1 MTANDV
7 SRTLD
12 ETFGGDGHSSITFER
27 GQGDEMDMARAEL
40 LAESVA
46 EVPTRALRYVQ
57 EPAEGAWHDFV
68 EALARTYGDTATYDL
83 LRAVEIH
90 SRISPLRD
98 R

>member
-7 SRTLD
+7 SRILD
-12 ETFGGDGHSSITFER
+12 GTPGGSRRGSVPFESG
-27 GQGDEMDMARAEL
+27 GQGDGVDGARAEL
-40 LAESVA
+40 LAEAIA

-68 EALARTYGDTATYDL
+68 GVLARTYGDSETYDL

-90 SRISPLRD
+90 SRISKPR
-98 R
+98 

>member
-7 SRTLD
+7 SRILD
-12 ETFGGDGHSSITFER
+12 ETPGGNGRGSIPFESG
-27 GQGDEMDMARAEL
+27 GQGDGVDSARAEL
-40 LAESVA
+40 LAEAVA

-68 EALARTYGDTATYDL
+68 EALARTYGDSETYDL

-90 SRISPLRD
+90 SRISKLR
-98 R
+98 

>member
-7 SRTLD
+7 SRILD
-12 ETFGGDGHSSITFER
+12 ETPGANGGSSIPFESD
-27 GQGDEMDMARAEL
+27 GVENARAEL
-40 LAESVA
+40 LAEAVA

-68 EALARTYGDTATYDL
+68 EALARTYGDSETYDL

-90 SRISPLRD
+90 SRISRLR
-98 R
+98 